1 MPLALAGALCVLVF
15 VALAWWCQRAPIVVA
30 TVAGVVSL
38 LLALT
43 PYAATIT
50 NSVPVTVPVIV
61 AAFGYAY
68 ELGALRRWTMSLAGL
83 VPLTVG
89 LAMSV
94 GMFNPL
100 IEMLTIGPWAVG
112 LAMAGRRRLARLL
125 DSRAAELAAE
135 RDVFAAQSVRY
146 ERARIARELHDI
158 VAHCVSLM
166 VVQATA
172 GERLAAADPD
182 AAADAFDSISEAAQQ
197 AEVELARLVEVLQVG
212 SPRQPTSGLRIVQ
225 QLVSRARGA
234 GLRVS
239 CELSGDLDDMSAVG
253 AETAYRLVQEA
264 VTNAIKHAPGAPIS
278 IALHGLSDRVDVDIV
293 NKQAAVGHIGL
304 ESSGGGHGLRGMRER
319 VARCGGTF
327 SAGPAAAGGWVVVAS
342 LPRHTH
348 DRAEQPTWS

>member
-1 MPLALAGALCVLVF
+1 LCVLVF
-15 VALAWWCQRAPIVVA
+15 VALAWWCQRAPVIVA
-30 TVAGVVSL
+30 TVAGVVSF

-61 AAFGYAY
+61 AAFGYGY
-68 ELGALRRWTMSLAGL
+68 ELGALRRWTTSLAGL

-94 GMFNPL
+94 GTFNPL

-112 LAMAGRRRLARLL
+112 LAIAGRRRLARLL
-125 DSRAAELAAE
+125 DARAAELETE

-172 GERLAAADPD
+172 GERLAAVDPD
-182 AAADAFDSISEAAQQ
+182 AAADAFDSISEAAHQ
-197 AEVELARLVEVLQVG
+197 AEVELGRLVEVLQVG
-212 SPRQPTSGLRIVQ
+212 WSRQPTGGLRIVQ
-225 QLVSRARGA
+225 QLVSRARGS

-239 CELSGDLDDMSAVG
+239 CELSGDLDDVSAVG

-264 VTNAIKHAPGAPIS
+264 VTNAMKHAPGAAIS
-278 IALHGLSDRVDVDIV
+278 VALRGLPDRVDVDIV
-293 NKQAAVGHIGL
+293 NEPAVVGHMGPD
-304 ESSGGGHGLRGMRER
+304 SSGGGNGLRGMLER

-327 SAGPAAAGGWVVVAS
+327 AAGPAADGGWIVAAS

-348 DRAEQPTWS
+348 DRSEQPTWS